1 MLPRW
6 IALARPSGVSAGSFT
21 PCFCASSRMVVS
33 RRRAVEVAVQIRL
46 GQRAEQLFGDGDVRS
61 HSGDLSDPGARITFP
76 RYLSSMTWLVIK
88 IASWL
93 VHALVVMASVG
104 VVSKGNPSNTLPR
117 ALLVTFLVALL
128 VTPFAYFWFLLIP
141 GIIAMIAWFL
151 VYTLAYDIGMGQ
163 AFAAGLLQVVLGL
176 CVDYFL
182 PPHLHY

>member
-1 MLPRW
+1 
-6 IALARPSGVSAGSFT
+6 
-21 PCFCASSRMVVS
+21 
-33 RRRAVEVAVQIRL
+33 
-46 GQRAEQLFGDGDVRS
+46 
-61 HSGDLSDPGARITFP
+61 
-76 RYLSSMTWLVIK
+76 MTWLAIK

-93 VHALVVMASVG
+93 VHALVVMLSVG
-104 VVSKGNPSNTLPR
+104 VVSKGNRSNTLPR
-117 ALLVTFLVALL
+117 ALLVTFRVALL

-163 AFAAGLLQVVLGL
+163 AFAAGLVQVVLGL